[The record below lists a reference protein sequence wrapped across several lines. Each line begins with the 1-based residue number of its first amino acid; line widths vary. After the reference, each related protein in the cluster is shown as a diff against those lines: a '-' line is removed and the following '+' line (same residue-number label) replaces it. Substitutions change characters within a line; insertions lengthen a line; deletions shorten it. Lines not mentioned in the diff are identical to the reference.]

1 MSEKEHSD
9 PFEDHIES
17 ELFDVSKLD
26 LSAYPT
32 EPDPRVRNLLDG
44 LPEPLDYRVWD
55 HYLNHR
61 QQQLCANLSYEMVQR
76 VFRAQYTEEFCNL
89 SDEELI
95 VLLTPIIAATIYAEE
110 RLRPDAAFPAFTAA
124 RLRARL
130 NEESALQMPPPPPP
144 VPQRGLRDVLCQWR
158 ASLIRGFR
166 GLFSVF

>member
-1 MSEKEHSD
+1 MNEKEHSN

-26 LSAYPT
+26 LTAYPT

-55 HYLNHR
+55 DYLNHR

-76 VFRAQYTEEFCNL
+76 VFRAQYAEEFCNL

-95 VLLTPIIAATIYAEE
+95 VLLTPIIAATIYTEE
-110 RLRPDAAFPAFTAA
+110 RLRSDAAFPAFTAA

-130 NEESALQMPPPPPP
+130 NEEPALQMPPPPPS
-144 VPQRGLRDVLCQWR
+144 VPQRGLRDVLCHWGAALMR
-158 ASLIRGFR
+158 SLR
-166 GLFSVF
+166 GLFNAY